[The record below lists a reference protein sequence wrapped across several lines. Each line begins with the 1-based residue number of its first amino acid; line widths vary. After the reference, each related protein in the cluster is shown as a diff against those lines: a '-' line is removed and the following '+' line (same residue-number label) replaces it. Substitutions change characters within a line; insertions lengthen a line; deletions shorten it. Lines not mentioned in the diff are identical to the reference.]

1 MQTAAVHQPHAPA
14 VDTLADWLEGEH
26 GGTVELAEPAVSKGE
41 GFDSEVHLV
50 RFSGAMLPAPWR
62 EPLAL
67 RVKAEADRGPE
78 AVREAAIQG
87 WLADRGYPA
96 PRVLRVFAPGELVD
110 LPVQVMERAPGVLL
124 VDALKSR
131 PWRARSLC
139 GRLASVHAELHTL
152 APDGF
157 PVDDDLLERR
167 LRLARTVCE
176 ALADDALRRGL
187 EQVDDLEPSLRAGP
201 SSVCHGDFH
210 PLNVLVAGSVVTVID
225 WTDAGIGDR
234 HGDVARTLLL
244 LELAELAASNH
255 LERAVLRMVGP
266 WLARSYRR
274 AYERSLDID
283 PARVALWTPVQLL
296 HGWAQAR
303 ALHAGLF
310 DRGDRPDDRAERVPE
325 ALVAELEGRFTAA
338 MGQARGDL

>member
-1 MQTAAVHQPHAPA
+1 MHQPHAPA
-14 VDTLADWLEGEH
+14 VDALVGWLEGQH

-41 GFDSEVHLV
+41 GFDSDVHLV
-50 RFSGAMLPAPWR
+50 RLSGATLPERWR

-78 AVREAAIQG
+78 AEREAVIQG

-96 PRVLRVFAPGELVD
+96 PRVLRVFAPGELVE

-124 VDALKSR
+124 VDSLKSR

-139 GRLASVHAELHTL
+139 GRLAGAHAALHAL
-152 APDGF
+152 ASEGF

-167 LRLARTVCE
+167 LRLARGVCT

-187 EQVDDLEPSLRAGP
+187 EQVEALEPNLRVGAV
-201 SSVCHGDFH
+201 SVCHGDFH
-210 PLNVLVAGSVVTVID
+210 PLNVLVSGSVVTVID
-225 WTDAGIGDR
+225 WTDSGLGDR
-234 HGDVARTLLL
+234 HGDVARTLAL
-244 LELAELAASNH
+244 LELAELAATSD
-255 LERAVLRMVGP
+255 LERRALRVIGP
-266 WLARSYRR
+266 WLARTYRR
-274 AYERSLDID
+274 AYERALDID
-283 PARVALWTPVQLL
+283 PARVALWMPVQLL

-310 DRGDRPDDRAERVPE
+310 DRGGRSDDRAARVPE
-325 ALVAELEGRFTAA
+325 ALGAELERRFTAA
-338 MGQARGDL
+338 LREARGVA